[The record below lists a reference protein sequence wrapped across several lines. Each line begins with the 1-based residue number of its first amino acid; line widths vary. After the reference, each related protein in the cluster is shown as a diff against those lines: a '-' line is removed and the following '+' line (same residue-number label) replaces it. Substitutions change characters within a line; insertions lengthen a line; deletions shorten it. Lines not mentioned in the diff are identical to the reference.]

1 MCGIFAYLGDS
12 DPEKLIEMG
21 NRIKH
26 RGPDSTTYLVE
37 KCFNTNLF
45 IMFHRLAIN
54 GLDSISN
61 QPFNF
66 KDCIL
71 ICNGEIYN
79 YKELIN
85 KYNLKDEYL
94 TNSDCEIIIHL
105 YLKIGLVKTLKELNG
120 HFAFM
125 LYCKKTDNLFIARD
139 PIGIRSLY
147 WYIESDKLIL
157 ASEIKSIVDL
167 VDINDR
173 DKIVQFPPG
182 AYYSYRLH
190 IVRDYYKL
198 PDEYSEISQEISQ
211 EKEIEIINNIKE
223 LFIRAVNRQMLSSR
237 KIACLVSGGL
247 DSTTVCAILALQF
260 PAYTLDTYSIG
271 MKGSVDLYWAKKA
284 AEYMRTNHTS
294 IELTEDEFF
303 DAIRETI
310 YQIESYDTTT
320 VRASVGNYLVS
331 KYIKNN
337 SDNTVIFCGDVSD
350 EIFAGYRGFT
360 DADSDENLFNE
371 NIKMLKNI
379 HYFDVLRCE
388 KSIAGAGLEGRVPF
402 SDKEFVEYVMKI
414 NPHYKKFNKERME
427 KYLFR
432 KAFEDY
438 LPKELIWRRKE
449 AFSDGVSSMERSW
462 FEIIKERVD
471 NIITDE
477 EFNESVEEYSINR
490 PSDKESLYYRLI
502 FDEYFKGCDATI
514 PYYWRHPFNEE
525 KDPSA
530 RTLDSY

>member
-1 MCGIFAYLGDS
+1 MCGIFAYLGNS
-12 DPEKLIEMG
+12 DQHRLIEFG

-37 KCFNTNLF
+37 KYLNQDLF
-45 IMFHRLAIN
+45 MMFHRLAIN

-79 YKELIN
+79 YKELID

-105 YLKIGLVKTLKELNG
+105 YLKIGLIDTLKELNG

-125 LYCKKTDNLFIARD
+125 LYCKKTENLFIARD

-147 WYIESDKLIL
+147 WYLDGSKLIL
-157 ASEIKSIVDL
+157 ASEMKSIVEL
-167 VDINDR
+167 VSIDER
-173 DKIVQFPPG
+173 CKIEQFPPG
-182 AYYSYRLH
+182 AYCNYRSGLL
-190 IVRDYYKL
+190 RDYYKL
-198 PDEYSEISQEISQ
+198 PDNYQEIDQ
-211 EKEIEIINNIKE
+211 ENEGEIIANIKE
-223 LFIRAVNRQMLSSR
+223 LFIKAVTRQMLSSR

-247 DSTTVCAILALQF
+247 DSTTVCAILALKF
-260 PAYTLDTYSIG
+260 PHYTLDTYSIG

-284 AEYMRTNHTS
+284 AEYMKTNHTS

-331 KYIKNN
+331 KYISEH

-360 DADSDENLFNE
+360 DAESDEELFNE
-371 NIKMLKNI
+371 NLKMLRNI

-402 SDKEFVEYVMKI
+402 SDKEFVDYVMRI
-414 NPHYKKFNKERME
+414 NPHYKRFNKERME

-462 FEIIKERVD
+462 FEIIKERVGL
-471 NIITDE
+471 IISDHRFDE
-477 EFNESVEEYSINR
+477 LSKKYTVNA
-490 PSDKESLYYRLI
+490 PMDKESLYYRLI
-502 FDEYFKGCDATI
+502 FDEYFKGCDNTI